1 MKCRKCGF
9 ITFDHFDDCPKC
21 KTSFTE
27 IKESLNIIDYNLTKN
42 NNYLLPEIIEKEEE
56 KKEEI
61 KKEEKVIQEEQELS
75 IKDVFKEEDTE
86 EEEEEGISITKL
98 LEQTR
103 FEEDK

>member
-56 KKEEI
+56 KKEE
-61 KKEEKVIQEEQELS
+61 KVIQEEQELS

>member
-56 KKEEI
+56 E